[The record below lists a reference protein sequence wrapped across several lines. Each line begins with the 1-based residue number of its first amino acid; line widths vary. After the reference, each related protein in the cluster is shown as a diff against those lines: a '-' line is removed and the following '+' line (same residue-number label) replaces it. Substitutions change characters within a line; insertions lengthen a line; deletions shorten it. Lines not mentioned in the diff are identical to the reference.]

1 MFALSSVPSSLY
13 RAEFA
18 KAVLGNELP
27 GDKFEHV
34 FGPVMPSI
42 LDTVVLGNQARVWV
56 RASVVFVALFFAL
69 SVARTFLVNRLGRI
83 AARSATDVD
92 DLVVRLIQSTSPVF
106 LFLVSLRVASSA
118 LDLTPTAD
126 KARTYV
132 FGAIVFWQA
141 VRWANALIAFGAK
154 RYTARMAG
162 TDAVTRSTARAL
174 VFVVRLIV
182 YSAVLVIVLE
192 NMQVKITALVTG
204 LGIGG
209 VAVALAA
216 QNVLGDLFA
225 ALAIITDRP
234 FMIGDFI
241 VSGTEM
247 GTIEDIGWKTTRL
260 LSLSGE
266 QIIMANSNLL
276 SSRVRNYRKMQ
287 ERRVVFSFGVTY
299 DTGSAKLAAIPPIVK
314 EVIQSVPKTRFD
326 RCHFMNYGES
336 SLDFE
341 TVYYFL
347 DPDYNKHMDAQQAIL
362 LELYRQ
368 CEAREIS
375 FAFPTRTVYIERGA
389 GTART
394 THAPQDRSVYG
405 ANA

>member
-1 MFALSSVPSSLY
+1 MFALSSVPSILY

-18 KAVLGNELP
+18 KVALGNKLP
-27 GDKFEHV
+27 GDPPRTRFRL
-34 FGPVMPSI
+34 VMHSI
-42 LDTVVLGNQARVWV
+42 LDTVFLGNQARVWV

-69 SVARTFLVNRLGRI
+69 TIVRTFLVNRLARI

-92 DLVVRLIQSTSPVF
+92 DLVVRLIRSTSPVF

-126 KARTYV
+126 KARTYL

-154 RYTARMAG
+154 RYTARMTD

-174 VFVVRLIV
+174 VFVVRLVV

-192 NMQVKITALVTG
+192 NMQVKITALITG

-276 SSRVRNYRKMQ
+276 SSRVRNYRKM
-287 ERRVVFSFGVTY
+287 
-299 DTGSAKLAAIPPIVK
+299 
-314 EVIQSVPKTRFD
+314 
-326 RCHFMNYGES
+326 H
-336 SLDFE
+336 
-341 TVYYFL
+341 
-347 DPDYNKHMDAQQAIL
+347 YNQHMDAQQAIL
-362 LELYRQ
+362 LELYRR

-375 FAFPTRTVYIERGA
+375 FAFPTRTVYIERDA
-389 GTART
+389 DVTRSAHPR
-394 THAPQDRSVYG
+394 QDQSVYG

>member
-1 MFALSSVPSSLY
+1 MQ
-13 RAEFA
+13 
-18 KAVLGNELP
+18 
-27 GDKFEHV
+27 
-34 FGPVMPSI
+34 SI
-42 LDTVVLGNQARVWV
+42 LNTVFLGNQARVWLH
-56 RASVVFVALFFAL
+56 ASVVFVALFLAL
-69 SVARTFLVNRLGRI
+69 AIVRTFLLNRLARI
-83 AARSATDVD
+83 AARTSTDLD
-92 DLVVRLIQSTSPVF
+92 DLVVGLIRSTSPVF
-106 LFLVSLRVASSA
+106 LFLLSARIASSA

-126 KARTYV
+126 KARTYL

-141 VRWANALIAFGAK
+141 VRWANALITFGAR
-154 RYTARMAG
+154 RYTARMEHN
-162 TDAVTRSTARAL
+162 DAVTRSTARAL
-174 VFVVRLIV
+174 VFVVRLVV

-192 NMQVKITALVTG
+192 NMQVKITALITG

-276 SSRVRNYRKMQ
+276 SSRVRNYRNMK

-299 DTGSAKLAAIPPIVK
+299 DTGSEKLAALPPMVK
-314 EVIQSVPKTRFD
+314 DIIQAVPKTRFD
-326 RCHFMNYGES
+326 RCHFMHYGDS

-347 DPDYNKHMDAQQAIL
+347 GPDYNQHMDAQQAIL
-362 LELYRQ
+362 LELYRR
-368 CEAREIS
+368 CEAHDIS
-375 FAFPTRTVYIERGA
+375 FAFPTRTVYIEGGA
-389 GTART
+389 DT
-394 THAPQDRSVYG
+394 PQRAAALPNRSGQG
-405 ANA
+405 ADA

>member
-1 MFALSSVPSSLY
+1 MQ
-13 RAEFA
+13 
-18 KAVLGNELP
+18 
-27 GDKFEHV
+27 
-34 FGPVMPSI
+34 SI
-42 LDTVVLGNQARVWV
+42 LDTVVLGNQARDWLH
-56 RASVVFVALFFAL
+56 AAVVFLGLFLALAI
-69 SVARTFLVNRLGRI
+69 ARTFLANRI
-83 AARSATDVD
+83 ARIATRTVTDVD
-92 DLVVRLIQSTSPVF
+92 DLVVRLLRSTSPVF
-106 LFLVSLRVASSA
+106 LFLMSMRVGSSA

-126 KARTYV
+126 KARTYL

-141 VRWANALIAFGAK
+141 VRWANGLITFGAN
-154 RYTARMAG
+154 RYTARMSTA
-162 TDAVTRSTARAL
+162 DAVTRSTARAL

-192 NMQVKITALVTG
+192 NMQVKITALITG

-260 LSLSGE
+260 RSLSGE

-314 EVIQSVPKTRFD
+314 DIIQSVPKTRFD
-326 RCHFMNYGES
+326 RCHFMNFGES

-341 TVYYFL
+341 AVYYFL
-347 DPDYNKHMDAQQAIL
+347 GPDYNQHMDAQQAIL
-362 LELYRQ
+362 LELYRR
-368 CEAREIS
+368 CEAKDIS
-375 FAFPTRTVYIERGA
+375 FAFPTRTVYVEGE
-389 GTART
+389 ARIKSASRHSDT
-394 THAPQDRSVYG
+394 VREVQDYG
-405 ANA
+405 AHA

>member
-1 MFALSSVPSSLY
+1 MQ
-13 RAEFA
+13 
-18 KAVLGNELP
+18 
-27 GDKFEHV
+27 
-34 FGPVMPSI
+34 SI
-42 LDTVVLGNQARVWV
+42 LDIVLLGNQARAWLH
-56 RASVVFVALFFAL
+56 AGLIFLALFFTLAILRRFLL
-69 SVARTFLVNRLGRI
+69 SRLGRI
-83 AARSATDVD
+83 AARTTTDLD
-92 DLVVRLIQSTSPVF
+92 DLVVGLIRSTSPVF
-106 LFLVSLRVASSA
+106 LFLLSARVASSA
-118 LDLTPTAD
+118 LDFTPTAD
-126 KARTYV
+126 KARTYL

-141 VRWANALIAFGAK
+141 VRWANALIAFGAR
-154 RYTARMAG
+154 RYTARMASN
-162 TDAVTRSTARAL
+162 DAATRSTARAL
-174 VFVVRLIV
+174 VFVVRLVV
-182 YSAVLVIVLE
+182 YSAVLVLVLE
-192 NMQVKITALVTG
+192 NMQVKITALITG

-276 SSRVRNYRKMQ
+276 SSRVRNYRKMK

-314 EVIQSVPKTRFD
+314 DIVRSVPKTRFD

-347 DPDYNKHMDAQQAIL
+347 GPDYNQHMDAQQAIL
-362 LELYRQ
+362 LELYRR
-368 CEAREIS
+368 CEAHDIS
-375 FAFPTRTVYIERGA
+375 FAFPTRTVYIERGESMTRRA
-389 GTART
+389 EA
-394 THAPQDRSVYG
+394 APERLVHG
-405 ANA
+405 AKG

>member
-1 MFALSSVPSSLY
+1 MQ
-13 RAEFA
+13 
-18 KAVLGNELP
+18 
-27 GDKFEHV
+27 
-34 FGPVMPSI
+34 SI
-42 LDTVVLGNQARVWV
+42 LDIVFLGNQARVWL
-56 RASVVFVALFFAL
+56 RAGVVFVALFFAL
-69 SVARTFLVNRLGRI
+69 TIARTFLLNRLVRV
-83 AARSATDVD
+83 AARTATDLD
-92 DLVVRLIQSTSPVF
+92 DLVVGVLESTSPVF
-106 LFLVSLRVASSA
+106 LFLVSARVATSA

-126 KARTYV
+126 KARVYL

-141 VRWANALIAFGAK
+141 VRWANALIAFGAR
-154 RYTARMAG
+154 RYTERM
-162 TDAVTRSTARAL
+162 TNNDAVTRSTARAL
-174 VFVVRLIV
+174 VFVVRLVV

-192 NMQVKITALVTG
+192 NMQVKITALITG

-276 SSRVRNYRKMQ
+276 SSRVRNYRTMK
-287 ERRVVFSFGVTY
+287 ERRVVFAFGVTY
-299 DTGSAKLAAIPPIVK
+299 DTGSEKLAAIPPIVK
-314 EVIQSVPKTRFD
+314 DVIQSVPKTRFD

-347 DPDYNKHMDAQQAIL
+347 GPDYNQHMDAQQSIL
-362 LELYRQ
+362 LELYRR
-368 CEAREIS
+368 CEAHDIS
-375 FAFPTRTVYIERGA
+375 FAFPTRTVYVERGA
-389 GTART
+389 SMARRAD
-394 THAPQDRSVYG
+394 APQNPSVYG
-405 ANA
+405 ANSQSGG

>member
-1 MFALSSVPSSLY
+1 MQ
-13 RAEFA
+13 
-18 KAVLGNELP
+18 
-27 GDKFEHV
+27 
-34 FGPVMPSI
+34 SI
-42 LDTVVLGNQARVWV
+42 LDAVFLGNPARDWL
-56 RASVVFVALFFAL
+56 RGALLFVALFLAL
-69 SVARTFLVNRLGRI
+69 SAIRSVLLKRIGRFARRT
-83 AARSATDVD
+83 ATDID
-92 DLVVRLIQSTSPVF
+92 DLVVHLIRSTSPAF
-106 LFLVSLRVASSA
+106 LFCVALRIGSSA
-118 LDLTPTAD
+118 LDLSPTAD
-126 KARTYV
+126 KARTYL

-154 RYTARMAG
+154 RYTARLE
-162 TDAVTRSTARAL
+162 TDDAVTQSTARAL
-174 VFVVRLIV
+174 VFVVRLVV
-182 YSAVLVIVLE
+182 YSAVLVVVLE

-266 QIIMANSNLL
+266 QIIMANSNLM
-276 SSRVRNYRKMQ
+276 SSRVRNYRTMQ

-299 DTGSAKLAAIPPIVK
+299 DTGSEKLADIPRMVK
-314 EVIQSVPKTRFD
+314 EIVAAVPKTRFD
-326 RCHFMNYGES
+326 RCHFMHYGDS

-347 DPDYNKHMDAQQAIL
+347 DPDYNQHMDAQQAIL
-362 LELYRQ
+362 LELYRR
-368 CEAREIS
+368 CEARDIS
-375 FAFPTRTVYIERGA
+375 FAFPTRTVYIEREAGA
-389 GTART
+389 AADQSPNGGRAPRGQSAAR
-394 THAPQDRSVYG
+394 
-405 ANA
+405 